1 MLVTLSDATEFEGGG
16 TAFWSVDDMVD
27 ESRGGN
33 KRGERDESQPGRHNR
48 KSLCSTTEEE
58 EERAPSLVF
67 RPPAGAALIFG
78 GTVKHAGQPVKVGR
92 RCIFVASFS
101 PCSAGASFAGA
112 GVTARVTHGTIQ
124 TAITAPAHVMVNATT
139 APAET
144 GMDSSEELNR
154 SSAAQTS
161 GKRRLSASHGEDM
174 PRAEP
179 DRAADDHEARA
190 AAEESAEA
198 ARARR
203 KAVAKFRFAR
213 FMYEDDHNAQGT
225 PTVGFEWSSTMD
237 EES

>member
-1 MLVTLSDATEFEGGG
+1 MAAAPPTAGDDAFIATARDYFESFLLKFSTEPEGG
-16 TAFWSVDDMVD
+16 
-27 ESRGGN
+27 
-33 KRGERDESQPGRHNR
+33 
-48 KSLCSTTEEE
+48 STNPTSGLNEE

-67 RPPAGAALIFG
+67 RPRAGAALIFG
-78 GTVKHAGQPVKVGR
+78 GTVKHAGQPVQVGK

-112 GVTARVTHGTIQ
+112 GVTARVTHSTIE
-124 TAITAPAHVMVNATT
+124 TAITAPAHVMANVTT

-144 GMDSSEELNR
+144 GMDSSAELNR

-174 PRAEP
+174 PRVEP
-179 DRAADDHEARA
+179 DRAADDHAARA
-190 AAEESAEA
+190 AAEESTAEA

-225 PTVGFEWSSTMD
+225 STVGFESSSTMD